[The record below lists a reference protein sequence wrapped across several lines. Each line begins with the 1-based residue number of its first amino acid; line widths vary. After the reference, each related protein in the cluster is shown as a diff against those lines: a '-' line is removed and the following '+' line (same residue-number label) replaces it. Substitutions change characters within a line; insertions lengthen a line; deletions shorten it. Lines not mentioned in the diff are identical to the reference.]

1 MGLARAP
8 ARAFGLV
15 LVIWLACLA
24 AVYLYGLR
32 DQARPADAIIVLG
45 AAQYQG
51 RPSPVLRARLDHAI
65 ALHRDSLAPVLIFT
79 GGVGVGDTI
88 SEAEV
93 GRRYALR
100 EGVED
105 RRIIVETAGLSTEQ
119 SMRTVG
125 ELMGR
130 RGMSSAVLVSDPF
143 HMLRLRLVA
152 ARHGISSYSSPTRS
166 SPIREGTRPGWH
178 HLLRESVILPL
189 VLVGAH

>member
-1 MGLARAP
+1 MGLARAF

-100 EGVED
+100 EGVEE

-125 ELMGR
+125 ELMGS

-143 HMLRLRLVA
+143 HMLRLRVVA

-166 SPIREGTRPGWH
+166 SPIREGTGPGWH

>member
-1 MGLARAP
+1 MALARVVL
-8 ARAFGLV
+8 RLIGLV
-15 LVIWLACLA
+15 LVLWLACLA

-65 ALHRDSLAPVLIFT
+65 ALHRDSLAPVLILT
-79 GGVGVGDTI
+79 GGVGVRDTI

-105 RRIIVETAGLSTEQ
+105 GRIIIEGAGLSTAQ
-119 SMRTVG
+119 SMRSVG
-125 ELMGR
+125 ELME
-130 RGMSSAVLVSDPF
+130 RGGMATAVLVSDPF
-143 HMLRLRLVA
+143 HMLRLRVVA
-152 ARHGISSYSSPTRS
+152 SRHGIDSYSSPTRS
-166 SPIREGTRPGWH
+166 SPIREGTEAGWR
-178 HLLRESVILPL
+178 HLLRESLILPL